1 MSSETARAVW
11 LSFVVFS
18 HSLVEVSVMCCS
30 SGQSEVEEAEGGARE
45 TQNELEVGSTARSRG
60 FPGSGIVVWWV
71 KAWSDAVGEEKRRR
85 AGILFFG
92 GRVGAGG

>member
-1 MSSETARAVW
+1 

-18 HSLVEVSVMCCS
+18 HSLVAASVMCCS
-30 SGQSEVEEAEGGARE
+30 SGQSEAEDVEGGTRE

-71 KAWSDAVGEEKRRR
+71 KAWPDAVVEVKRRR
-85 AGILFFG
+85 AGILFVWG
-92 GRVGAGG
+92 GAGG